1 MNGGLF
7 SIRISYYVRERA
19 IFFSF
24 SSFLFFLF
32 FLLFLLSPFFFSD
45 IVEVDGPFLS
55 LSVKLSSFSRL
66 KRVKTEEVGVSRSRR
81 RAARVLV
88 ISYL

>member
-7 SIRISYYVRERA
+7 SIRISYYVRERP

-24 SSFLFFLF
+24 SSFLF
-32 FLLFLLSPFFFSD
+32 FLLFLLSPFFFPD